1 MQSIKGLDA
10 LGGNIL
16 VVIND
21 PVSETNF
28 SMRHAIARS
37 CLVVL
42 TAAMLAVGSLAQV
55 RADLVAGWDF
65 QTTTNGGTATA
76 VSPNTPKQYT
86 ANFGSG
92 GLFLNGQ
99 NGSSDWFVPATGSTA
114 TELNAF
120 SGTALNAGAGFS
132 TTTTGA
138 AALALI
144 NQTANGKS
152 AVFRF
157 SMAGFQ
163 DLVVSYATQG
173 TGTGFTAQAWSFS
186 TDGLTWTD
194 HQTISGLT
202 TSFATRTLGSIA
214 GLNGATDAYLRL
226 TVSGATTGSGNNRLD
241 NIQFNATATA
251 VPEPTSMLL
260 AGSVAIGGVVLRL
273 RRKR

>member
-1 MQSIKGLDA
+1 
-10 LGGNIL
+10 
-16 VVIND
+16 
-21 PVSETNF
+21 
-28 SMRHAIARS
+28 
-37 CLVVL
+37 
-42 TAAMLAVGSLAQV
+42 MLAMASISQV

-65 QTTTNGGTATA
+65 QTTTNGGTALVA
-76 VSPNTPKQYT
+76 APNTPKQIT

-99 NGSSDWFVPATGSTA
+99 NGSSDWFVPATGATN

-120 SGTALNAGAGFS
+120 GGTNLNAGTGFS
-132 TTTTGA
+132 TNPNGA
-138 AALALI
+138 ASLVLV
-144 NQTANGKS
+144 NNTANGKS

-163 DLVVSYATQG
+163 DLVVSYASQR

-186 TDGLTWTD
+186 TDGLNWTD
-194 HQTISGLT
+194 HQSVVPPPAPFGVLT
-202 TSFATRTLGSIA
+202 LNNIT

-226 TVSGATTGSGNNRLD
+226 TVSGATAAAGNNRLD
-241 NIQFNATATA
+241 NIQFNATA

-260 AGSVAIGGVVLRL
+260 AGSVALGGVFLRL

>member
-1 MQSIKGLDA
+1 
-10 LGGNIL
+10 
-16 VVIND
+16 
-21 PVSETNF
+21 
-28 SMRHAIARS
+28 MRYVTAR
-37 CLVVL
+37 L
-42 TAAMLAVGSLAQV
+42 TQVFFAGAMLAMASISQV

-76 VSPNTPKQYT
+76 ASPNTPKQYT

-99 NGSSDWFVPATGSTA
+99 NGSSDWFVPATGSTN

-120 SGTALNAGAGFS
+120 SGTAINAGTGFS
-132 TTTTGA
+132 TTTGGA

-144 NQTANGKS
+144 NQTANSKS

-163 DLVVSYATQG
+163 ELVVSYASQRTNS
-173 TGTGFTAQAWSFS
+173 GFTSQAWSYS
-186 TDGLTWTD
+186 TDGVNWTD
-194 HQTISGLT
+194 HQTVSNLPLA
-202 TSFATRTLGSIA
+202 FATQTLGAIT
-214 GLNGATDAYLRL
+214 GLDGATDAYLRL
-226 TVSGATTGSGNNRLD
+226 TLAGASSATGNNRFD
-241 NIQFNATATA
+241 NIQFNATA

-260 AGSVAIGGVVLRL
+260 AGSVALGGVFLRL

>member
-1 MQSIKGLDA
+1 
-10 LGGNIL
+10 
-16 VVIND
+16 
-21 PVSETNF
+21 
-28 SMRHAIARS
+28 
-37 CLVVL
+37 
-42 TAAMLAVGSLAQV
+42 MLAMASLSQV

-65 QTTTNGGTATA
+65 QTTTNGGTALA
-76 VSPNTPKQYT
+76 VSPNTPKQIT

-99 NGSSDWFVPATGSTA
+99 NGSSDWFMPATGSTA

-120 SGTALNAGAGFS
+120 SGTAINAGTGFS

-138 AALALI
+138 AALALL

-163 DLVVSYATQG
+163 DLVVSYATQR
-173 TGTGFTAQAWSFS
+173 TSTGFDAHAWAFS

-194 HQTISGLT
+194 HQSVVPPPAPFGVLT
-202 TSFATRTLGSIA
+202 LNNIT

-226 TVSGATTGSGNNRLD
+226 TVSGATSGNGNNRID
-241 NIQFNATATA
+241 NIQFNATA

-260 AGSVAIGGVVLRL
+260 AGSVALGGVFLRL

>member
-1 MQSIKGLDA
+1 
-10 LGGNIL
+10 
-16 VVIND
+16 
-21 PVSETNF
+21 
-28 SMRHAIARS
+28 MRYATAR
-37 CLVVL
+37 L
-42 TAAMLAVGSLAQV
+42 TQVFFAGAMLAMASISQV

-65 QTTTNGGTATA
+65 QTTTNGGTAVA
-76 VSPNTPKQYT
+76 ASPNTPKQYT

-99 NGSSDWFVPATGSTA
+99 NGSSDWFVPATGTTN

-120 SGTALNAGAGFS
+120 SGTAINAGTGFS
-132 TTTTGA
+132 TTTSGA

-163 DLVVSYATQG
+163 ELVVSYASQRTNS
-173 TGTGFTAQAWSFS
+173 GFTSQAWSYS
-186 TDGLTWTD
+186 TDGVNWTD
-194 HQTISGLT
+194 HQTVTNLPLA
-202 TSFATRTLGSIA
+202 FATQTLGAIT
-214 GLNGATDAYLRL
+214 GLDGATDAYLRL
-226 TVSGATTGSGNNRLD
+226 TLTGASSATGNNRLD
-241 NIQFNATATA
+241 NIQFNATA

-260 AGSVAIGGVVLRL
+260 AGSVALGGVFLRL

>member
-1 MQSIKGLDA
+1 
-10 LGGNIL
+10 
-16 VVIND
+16 
-21 PVSETNF
+21 
-28 SMRHAIARS
+28 MRYATLLLSR
-37 CLVVL
+37 VL
-42 TAAMLAVGSLAQV
+42 LAGAMLAMASLSQV

-92 GLFLNGQ
+92 GLFLDGQ
-99 NGSSDWFVPATGSTA
+99 NGSSDWIVGGN

-120 SGTALNAGAGFS
+120 SGTTANAGPDFS
-132 TTTTGA
+132 TTTSGA
-138 AALALI
+138 AALALV

-163 DLVVSYATQG
+163 DLVVSYATQR
-173 TGTGFTAQAWSFS
+173 TATGFTAQAWSFS

-194 HQTISGLT
+194 HQSVVPPPAPFGVLT
-202 TSFATRTLGSIA
+202 LNNIT

-226 TVSGATTGSGNNRLD
+226 TVSGATAASGNNRID
-241 NIQFNATATA
+241 NVQFNATA

-260 AGSVAIGGVVLRL
+260 AGSVALGGVFLRL

>member
-1 MQSIKGLDA
+1 
-10 LGGNIL
+10 
-16 VVIND
+16 
-21 PVSETNF
+21 
-28 SMRHAIARS
+28 MRYATAR
-37 CLVVL
+37 L
-42 TAAMLAVGSLAQV
+42 TQVFFAGAMLAMASISQV

-76 VSPNTPKQYT
+76 AAPNTPKQYT

-120 SGTALNAGAGFS
+120 TGTAINAGAGFS
-132 TTTTGA
+132 TTTSGA
-138 AALALI
+138 AALALL
-144 NQTANGKS
+144 NNTANGKS

-163 DLVVSYATQG
+163 DLVVSYATQR
-173 TGTGFTAQAWSFS
+173 TSTGFSSQAWSFS
-186 TDGLTWTD
+186 TDGLNWTD
-194 HQTISGLT
+194 HQTISGLP
-202 TSFATRTLGSIA
+202 TSFATQTLGSIT

-226 TVSGATTGSGNNRLD
+226 TVSGASTANGNNRID
-241 NIQFNATATA
+241 NIQFNATA

-260 AGSVAIGGVVLRL
+260 AGSVALGGVFLRL

>member
-1 MQSIKGLDA
+1 
-10 LGGNIL
+10 
-16 VVIND
+16 
-21 PVSETNF
+21 
-28 SMRHAIARS
+28 
-37 CLVVL
+37 
-42 TAAMLAVGSLAQV
+42 MLAMASLSQV

-65 QTTTNGGTATA
+65 QTTTNGGTALVA
-76 VSPNTPKQYT
+76 APNTPKQIT

-120 SGTALNAGAGFS
+120 TGTAINAGTGFS
-132 TTTTGA
+132 TTTSGA
-138 AALALI
+138 AALALL
-144 NQTANGKS
+144 NNTANGKS

-163 DLVVSYATQG
+163 DLVVSYATQR
-173 TGTGFTAQAWSFS
+173 TSTGFSSQAWSFS
-186 TDGLTWTD
+186 TDGLNWTD
-194 HQTISGLT
+194 HQTISGLP
-202 TSFATRTLGSIA
+202 TSFATQTLGSIT

-226 TVSGATTGSGNNRLD
+226 TVSGASTANGNNRID
-241 NIQFNATATA
+241 NIQFNATA

-260 AGSVAIGGVVLRL
+260 AGSVALGGVFLRL